1 MLFDVSDKG
10 LLKRFDMKLEAG
22 RKLKFF
28 GDPINLILISKDQAN
43 VPKPDKNMKSL
54 CSEIIMEKELNV
66 LKANKQIIGKV
77 SL

>member
-43 VPKPDKNMKSL
+43 VPKPYKTMKSL
-54 CSEIIMEKELNV
+54 FCEIGV
-66 LKANKQIIGKV
+66 Y
-77 SL
+77 

>member
-43 VPKPDKNMKSL
+43 VPEPSKKK
-54 CSEIIMEKELNV
+54 EITFL
-66 LKANKQIIGKV
+66 
-77 SL
+77 